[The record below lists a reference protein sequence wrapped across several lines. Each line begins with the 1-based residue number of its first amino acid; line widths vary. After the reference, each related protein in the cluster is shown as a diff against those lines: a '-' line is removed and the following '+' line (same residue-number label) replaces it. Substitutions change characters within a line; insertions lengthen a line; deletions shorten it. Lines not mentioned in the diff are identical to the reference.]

1 MNMNDCPNAMQ
12 QEHIKA
18 IATLENDVDT
28 IYRKINDLSDI
39 KDAVVELK
47 VLQQEQV
54 KSNKKFEK
62 LYEET
67 MKQNLEITS
76 TLKTINENLNSL
88 NKQVNSAN
96 ERIDGI
102 EEKIEQIDE
111 KSKVDLLVL
120 FKQYAIPAL
129 LGGGI
134 VYFILTV
141 IGKI

>member
-1 MNMNDCPNAMQ
+1 MSDCPNTMQ

-18 IATLENDVDT
+18 IATLENDIDN
-28 IYRKINDLSDI
+28 IYHKINDLSDI
-39 KDAVVELK
+39 KEAVVELK

-67 MKQNLEITS
+67 MKQNLEIST

-120 FKQYAIPAL
+120 FKQYAIPAI

-134 VYFILTV
+134 VYFILQIV
-141 IGKI
+141 GKI

>member
-1 MNMNDCPNAMQ
+1 MGDCPNALQ

-76 TLKTINENLNSL
+76 TLKIINENLNSL

-111 KSKVDLLVL
+111 KSKVDLMVL
-120 FKQYAIPAL
+120 FKQYAIPAI

-141 IGKI
+141 VGKI